1 MQTIKTEFKTHE
13 EAQAYCDAE
22 GITPMMISKLCD
34 GTIEI
39 LAI

>member
-1 MQTIKTEFKTHE
+1 MKTIKTEFTTHE
-13 EAQAYCDAE
+13 EADAYCQAQ